1 MATASE
7 NDCLNDPNF
16 AVICNFLD
24 RFGEIIG
31 LGDISYTDLQT
42 WLEDTKHVPSFLVD
56 LHVKLLRRMGKSS
69 VSTDKWER
77 YVIKFIHTYSSVDA
91 WEVERFGYKH
101 CKIATKLTILKNL
114 LEKQFDFNSKFK
126 EQINAKPAED
136 MRFEPLGRD
145 RNGLAYWYLIDKE
158 FNVRVYR
165 EDQDDID
172 AETWEV
178 VCKNR
183 NDLAELIDSLEDQI
197 AGNEVKED
205 SESEAVS
212 LTENTNGAVK
222 KEEKVDSA
230 EEEVNGSSTVKKEPD
245 KMDEVDGATEEKDDN
260 TEEKKNVDAV
270 KCESK
275 DPKQKVKVEV
285 KSEDSVQEE
294 KNVKMKEEPH
304 QEVKLENSVK
314 VEESSTKE
322 EKIKDKEISVKSEI
336 PEEQGGKEEK
346 GGNNEDTVTVKLE
359 KTDIKEERPT
369 KIDMQDRVEEAEI
382 KKEESTDVDACTMSK
397 AEEAEIPKENEL
409 ADTSHKGKEG
419 APDEDDHSKGGET
432 GETKTEKSVEASA
445 SGDEPL
451 ETSASGVK
459 DTEPENSKTD
469 GMKKGE
475 QSEVATSV
483 KETRETDTSGS
494 NVSVSSN
501 DKAVGGEN
509 REQERLTGTDTVECT
524 DNKTT
529 EADKTVK
536 CDSVKEKGDPED
548 RNSNNIEPNEANN
561 HSKSSTVTENKT
573 EIDTEKEDILKKDDS
588 ELKLSPEKNVNDTYN
603 ESKEKA
609 PEEESHKEEE
619 KVKLKDNKDLK
630 DSGKEDKSGNIP
642 EKSPAT
648 KLSGD
653 GEVESPNSESKE
665 TQKTENKETK
675 ENTQSDVSAE
685 ITERETQE
693 STENG
698 EAGTVD
704 ANKRESNIE
713 VTSEEAGKGKHDQ
726 TSEKPDLTSNK
737 SEVST
742 EKPDHT
748 TDKSDITSSKS
759 QQSAEKPD
767 HTTDKSDVTSNKSEV
782 STEKPDHT
790 TDKSDIT
797 SNKSQQSAEKPDHTT
812 DKSEDSTEKKKEK
825 NDDDSENKSAEKTE
839 ESTKESKEAHSEND
853 SNALKLKEK
862 TKKPN
867 LKGGRKRGIEYEE
880 SAEDSPVEP
889 NSKKAKDG
897 KKIIPRGKR
906 RTPKKVDSSSDSD
919 DVPLSKIGAKNGD
932 SNRKRPESSPNVP
945 SRKSNRPVKKKKI
958 SSEEEDES
966 PKKTKSKRKN
976 NMEKGS
982 DSEEEGSPAPKKNSK
997 KSKPPTK
1004 KTKKQEPD
1012 SSDEDVPLKNT
1023 KNAKNKPKPKSEE
1036 AVPSDEDD
1044 QGRRRSAR
1052 VRNMRQRKEP
1062 TPEPSSF
1069 EEDNVDSEFE
1079 IGSEQETTDDEFTPT
1094 KGRNAQRQEARKR
1107 QLEEDEA
1114 EEDIPNDTP
1123 CCKCQKT
1130 HQPEWLLLCDKCDAA
1145 FHTACLRPPLMI
1157 IPDGDW
1163 YCPPCEHKSLVTRLQ
1178 ENLKDLDTN
1187 LKKHERIIKRKQ
1199 RLAYV
1204 GISLDNI
1211 LKEEYKERKE
1221 NIAPEEEYESEE
1233 ESRDSFNPKPRKSK
1247 YIKRSCRQRNTISY
1261 KFEDFD
1267 DLIDK
1272 AIKQEVEEVKEYK
1285 KHNYGRSRG
1294 KDMAN
1299 IYEAEGR
1306 EYVPSD
1312 EEKSDKP
1319 PPVVSRKKRAR
1330 RLTTLDSD
1338 DDNDEGDESE
1348 EFHLSDETV
1357 SEVPEEEQEDSEDDE
1372 DEVSDYSEDGEGWRS
1387 CRRSSRYGKPTR
1399 RSSRKR
1405 GRHSI
1410 FKDFVVDED
1419 EDSEDNR
1426 RTARRSVRKRATYRD
1441 PSSEEEEETE
1451 EETEESFD
1459 SEDLCSEDSDTKNKK
1474 GKQKNDITKKK
1485 KIESNSETE
1494 EESDESRTKKKF
1506 KPSKKKAKKKVEE
1519 SESDSEDDHQRRSR
1533 RNVKKIDFK
1542 SLMLSETESEDGGKS
1557 SKKKKKISSSESDV
1571 SDETGSESEN
1581 EEVVKKKKNV
1591 IRDES
1596 SGTDEYEPEEKES
1609 KEDKSEANDK
1619 NEDAKPKDKVEEKID
1634 ETSVDSSVV
1643 NNTSNNNEQTEN
1655 AGVMKSQ
1662 ETPLSHPNVPLT
1674 VTSEHS
1680 SAPVNRRFEDQGIP
1694 PNMPP
1699 QQENMFPNF
1708 PNIPQVQQNVG
1719 FQPPGQQFPNQR
1731 PPFPGME
1738 RPSFHPQPGPL
1749 KSPPHVPSNPPS
1761 HPHIHNQR
1769 HISSPSQ
1776 GMSSPPPFQNRMVSP
1791 PHQMTSPSHNQ
1802 APPHNQMNQCMPYP
1816 SNQMGLRSG
1825 DPQRFPIG
1833 SPPVP
1838 SSQATQ
1844 MPFDLRMNPNRM
1856 PMDFRGPH
1864 PRMMNSSNS
1873 YPQYGPNIG
1882 NVPPGSQA
1890 TNFQNQMRMHGPM
1903 QSRMEGPGQM
1913 EPVTSSPGGPLTSLG
1928 QMVAPGYQS
1937 QPQQMPRQ
1945 GVPPNSMNMGM
1956 PRHNMPQTQQK
1967 PHGMPPTT
1975 ATPNTGMLPNTQ
1987 GQHMPP
1993 NLPMHNMPH
2002 SGSQGMGFNMPG
2014 QGGMPPAY
2022 PGQTP
2027 SFNSPNQG
2035 TAPPSAET
2043 PKTKSKRGRPKGSK
2057 TKKKKDAPIENDD
2070 SSKSPGS
2077 SPQVDPPKLPFPA
2090 SHTGEMDQRQ
2100 MHPAGVPEGL
2110 QRPMMPPGG
2119 PEGVHRPM
2127 MPGNENRS
2135 KPPPYV
2141 HRNEASQRPPV
2152 SHVPPSD
2159 FGSRPPDSNTSST
2172 EASQRVKD
2180 SEKRKNSI
2188 DSDKGPVDETNP
2200 SPASNVVVQKT
2211 PTSEGSSKQAGE
2223 TEVSNRSTSHRPP
2236 PMGLMGQRPPGPE
2249 IGHRPHAP
2257 EIGHRPHAPEIGHRP
2272 HAPEIG
2278 HRPHAPEIG
2287 HRPHAPEIGHRPH
2300 ASDMGSRLM
2309 VPTSGQMGQPPM
2321 PPQFSEMGQRPI
2333 HPGMMPPRM
2342 MDPRGMM
2349 MSQGHP
2355 VRAPM
2360 PYPGYHYNRE
2370 HFGIN
2375 GHPASVHS
2383 SLQDPGFPGMNPPM
2397 MSSPHQNPI
2406 MHPSQVA
2413 QPLGGGRGFMID
2425 NLLEKN
2431 QKSGMSSFS
2440 ENMEEGGSN
2449 AEESKADPPQMEQE
2463 YGSGFQGDQEEEG
2476 VSDIADIVK
2485 CFKA

>member
-31 LGDISYTDLQT
+31 LGDISYTDLQI

-145 RNGLAYWYLIDKE
+145 KNGLAYWYLIDKE

-165 EDQDDID
+165 EDQDDVD

-183 NDLAELIDSLEDQI
+183 NDLAELIDSLEEQI
-197 AGNEVKED
+197 AGNDVKED

-212 LTENTNGAVK
+212 LTEDTNGDHK
-222 KEEKVDSA
+222 KEVEGDSA
-230 EEEVNGSSTVKKEPD
+230 DEEGNGSSTVKKEPD
-245 KMDEVDGATEEKDDN
+245 KVDEVDGATEEKDDN
-260 TEEKKNVDAV
+260 TEEKKNIDVI

-275 DPKQKVKVEV
+275 DLKLKVKEEV
-285 KSEDSVQEE
+285 KCEDSVKEE
-294 KNVKMKEEPH
+294 KSVKVKEETH
-304 QEVKLENSVK
+304 QEGKVEYSVK
-314 VEESSTKE
+314 VEESCTKE
-322 EKIKDKEISVKSEI
+322 DKIKVEEISVKSEATAK
-336 PEEQGGKEEK
+336 QGEKEEK
-346 GGNNEDTVTVKLE
+346 GGENEDSVKVKLE
-359 KTDIKEERPT
+359 KVDTKEEKPT
-369 KIDMQDRVEEAEI
+369 KTDTLGEVEEAEI
-382 KKEESTDVDACTMSK
+382 IKEPTNVDTLSK
-397 AEEAEIPKENEL
+397 VEEAEIQNEKESV
-409 ADTSHKGKEG
+409 ADTSDKIEDTGKRKQG
-419 APDEDDHSKGGET
+419 PSDKDDTSKGEER
-432 GETKTEKSVEASA
+432 GETKIGEPVEANA
-445 SGDEPL
+445 SD
-451 ETSASGVK
+451 GV
-459 DTEPENSKTD
+459 DTEAVNNET
-469 GMKKGE
+469 MGE
-475 QSEVATSV
+475 QSEGETSV
-483 KETRETDTSGS
+483 KETEEVDTIRT
-494 NVSVSSN
+494 NFSVSID
-501 DKAVGGEN
+501 DKEVNKEKQ
-509 REQERLTGTDTVECT
+509 EQEKGANFVEVN
-524 DNKTT
+524 DSKMT

-536 CDSVKEKGDPED
+536 CDTVTENRETED
-548 RNSNNIEPNEANN
+548 GNSNNIVPIQTNGHKEN
-561 HSKSSTVTENKT
+561 SSVSEHKT
-573 EIDTEKEDILKKDDS
+573 KIDTEEDLAKKDNT
-588 ELKLSPEKNVNDTYN
+588 ELKLSPKETENDTQDEN
-603 ESKEKA
+603 EEK
-609 PEEESHKEEE
+609 PQEEESQREEE
-619 KVKLKDNKDLK
+619 VNLKDTRDSK
-630 DSGKEDKSGNIP
+630 DSEKEKELANNPDRKSQD
-642 EKSPAT
+642 T
-648 KLSGD
+648 KLSD
-653 GEVESPNSESKE
+653 EVEESSKSDSKE
-665 TQKTENKETK
+665 IEKTENRETKEIAQSDVSTKGVERETEESTENKEIGQVDSDNRK
-675 ENTQSDVSAE
+675 NNT
-685 ITERETQE
+685 
-693 STENG
+693 
-698 EAGTVD
+698 EA
-704 ANKRESNIE
+704 
-713 VTSEEAGKGKHDQ
+713 TSEEAVKDK
-726 TSEKPDLTSNK
+726 
-737 SEVST
+737 V
-742 EKPDHT
+742 DH
-748 TDKSDITSSKS
+748 I
-759 QQSAEKPD
+759 AEKPD
-767 HTTDKSDVTSNKSEV
+767 HTT
-782 STEKPDHT
+782 EKPDHT
-790 TDKSDIT
+790 
-797 SNKSQQSAEKPDHTT
+797 NEKP
-812 DKSEDSTEKKKEK
+812 EDSTEKRTEKKS
-825 NDDDSENKSAEKTE
+825 DDSEKQSDNKTE
-839 ESTKESKEAHSEND
+839 ESTQESLKKEVQSGND
-853 SNALKLKEK
+853 SDVLKQKEK

-919 DVPLSKIGAKNGD
+919 DVPLSKIGGKSGD
-932 SNRKRPESSPNVP
+932 ANRKRPESSPNVP

-976 NMEKGS
+976 IIEKGS

-1012 SSDEDVPLKNT
+1012 SSDDDVPLKNT
-1023 KNAKNKPKPKSEE
+1023 KNTKNKPKPKSEDPL
-1036 AVPSDEDD
+1036 PSDEDD

-1079 IGSEQETTDDEFTPT
+1079 MGSEQETSDDEFTPT

-1114 EEDIPNDTP
+1114 EEEIPNDTP

-1163 YCPPCEHKSLVTRLQ
+1163 YCPPCEHKSLVMRLQ

-1233 ESRDSFNPKPRKSK
+1233 SRESYNPKPRKSK

-1459 SEDLCSEDSDTKNKK
+1459 SADLCSEDSDTKNKK
-1474 GKQKNDITKKK
+1474 GKQKNEIAKKKK

-1494 EESDESRTKKKF
+1494 EESDESLTKKKS
-1506 KPSKKKAKKKVEE
+1506 KSSKKKTKKKVEE
-1519 SESDSEDDHQRRSR
+1519 SESDSEDDHKRRSR

-1609 KEDKSEANDK
+1609 KEVKSVADDKTEDPKPDDK
-1619 NEDAKPKDKVEEKID
+1619 GDDKVD
-1634 ETSVDSSVV
+1634 ETSMDSSVV
-1643 NNTSNNNEQTEN
+1643 KSSNNNEQTEN
-1655 AGVMKSQ
+1655 AGMGKTQ
-1662 ETPLSHPNVPLT
+1662 ETTLSHPNVPLT

-1680 SAPVNRRFEDQGIP
+1680 SVPVNRGFEDQGIT

-1708 PNIPQVQQNVG
+1708 PNIPQVQHNVG

-1731 PPFPGME
+1731 PPYPGME

-1749 KSPPHVPSNPPS
+1749 KSPPHVPNNPPS

-1791 PHQMTSPSHNQ
+1791 PHQMTSPPHNQ
-1802 APPHNQMNQCMPYP
+1802 APPHNQMNQRMPFP

-1838 SSQATQ
+1838 SSQPTQ
-1844 MPFDLRMNPNRM
+1844 MPFDLRMNQNRM

-1873 YPQYGPNIG
+1873 YPQYGSNIG

-1903 QSRMEGPGQM
+1903 QSRMEVPGQM
-1913 EPVTSSPGGPLTSLG
+1913 EPVSSSPGGPLTSLG

-1956 PRHNMPQTQQK
+1956 ARHSMPQTQQQ

-1975 ATPNTGMLPNTQ
+1975 ASQNTGMLPNTQ
-1987 GQHMPP
+1987 GQRIPP
-1993 NLPMHNMPH
+1993 NLPIQNIPS
-2002 SGSQGMGFNMPG
+2002 SGSQGVGFNMPG
-2014 QGGMPPAY
+2014 QGMPPAY

-2027 SFNSPNQG
+2027 PFNSPNQG
-2035 TAPPSAET
+2035 TTPPSSET
-2043 PKTKSKRGRPKGSK
+2043 PKAKSKRGRPKGSK
-2057 TKKKKDAPIENDD
+2057 TKKKKDAPVENDD

-2090 SHTGEMDQRQ
+2090 PHTGEMDQRQ
-2100 MHPAGVPEGL
+2100 MHPAGVSEGM

-2119 PEGVHRPM
+2119 PEGVPHRPM

-2141 HRNEASQRPPV
+2141 SRNEANQRLPV
-2152 SHVPPSD
+2152 GHVPPSD
-2159 FGSRPPDSNTSST
+2159 FGSRPPDSKTSST
-2172 EASQRVKD
+2172 EASQRIQD
-2180 SEKRKNSI
+2180 SEKSRKSI
-2188 DSDKGPVDETNP
+2188 DSDKGPGDETNP
-2200 SPASNVVVQKT
+2200 NPASNIVQKT
-2211 PTSEGSSKQAGE
+2211 PKSEGSSKQAGE
-2223 TEVSNRSTSHRPP
+2223 IEVCNRPSSQRPP
-2236 PMGLMGQRPPGPE
+2236 IGLMGQRPPVSE

-2257 EIGHRPHAPEIGHRP
+2257 
-2272 HAPEIG
+2272 
-2278 HRPHAPEIG
+2278 
-2287 HRPHAPEIGHRPH
+2287 
-2300 ASDMGSRLM
+2300 DMGSRPM
-2309 VPTSGQMGQPPM
+2309 VPPSSQIGQHPM
-2321 PPQFSEMGQRPI
+2321 PPQFSDMGQRPI

-2342 MDPRGMM
+2342 MDSRGMTM

-2355 VRAPM
+2355 MRAPM

-2375 GHPASVHS
+2375 GHPPSVHS
-2383 SLQDPGFPGMNPPM
+2383 SLQDPSYSSMNPAM
-2397 MSSPHQNPI
+2397 MTSPHQNPI

-2413 QPLGGGRGFMID
+2413 QPLSGGRGFMID

-2440 ENMEEGGSN
+2440 ENMEEGASN
-2449 AEESKADPPQMEQE
+2449 SEDSKTDPPQMEQE